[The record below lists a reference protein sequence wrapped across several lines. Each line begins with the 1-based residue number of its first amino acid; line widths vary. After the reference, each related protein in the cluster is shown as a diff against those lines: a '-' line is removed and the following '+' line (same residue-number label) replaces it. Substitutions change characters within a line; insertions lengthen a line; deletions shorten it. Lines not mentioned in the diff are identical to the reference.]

1 MGREAETNMND
12 EIELAWERFKSADEN
27 NRLRLGDAADVMIS
41 ICHLI
46 EQLPASPLQTEI
58 SLRASELRRR
68 MKAQSVKPNA
78 KVSA

>member
-1 MGREAETNMND
+1 MND
-12 EIELAWERFKSADEN
+12 EIELAWERFKATDEN
-27 NRLRLGDAADVMIS
+27 NRLRLGDAADVLMS

-68 MKAQSVKPNA
+68 MKAQSVMPN
-78 KVSA
+78 SQLNQP